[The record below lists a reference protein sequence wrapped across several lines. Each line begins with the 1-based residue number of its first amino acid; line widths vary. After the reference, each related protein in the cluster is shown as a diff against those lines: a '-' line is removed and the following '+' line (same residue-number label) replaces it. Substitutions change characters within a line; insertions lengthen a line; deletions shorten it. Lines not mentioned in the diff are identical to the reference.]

1 MFCFTQANLL
11 ASLFLTGYSPN
22 KIFFF
27 PPYKNIVPVKVFK
40 DPPNIKRGSFN
51 QYLQK
56 TYPMEKIQISF
67 HLSKNVYLYFTIRAV
82 EFLKQ
87 IAYEITVINA
97 IYMRGNCEW

>member
-1 MFCFTQANLL
+1 
-11 ASLFLTGYSPN
+11 
-22 KIFFF
+22 
-27 PPYKNIVPVKVFK
+27 
-40 DPPNIKRGSFN
+40 
-51 QYLQK
+51 
-56 TYPMEKIQISF
+56 MEKIQISF